1 MIISRCPIFVF
12 LLAVFLAFPAVADDS
27 AAHEYAAHGVIQK
40 IAPDARTVT
49 IHHQTIPGYM
59 MEMTMDFPVHDPHQL
74 DGLAAG
80 DKVDFTLYVTANDS
94 WVGNIHR
101 TGTAPVDAAAAP
113 APGARLK
120 PGDLVPDPPFIS
132 ETGKTVHLS
141 DYRGKVVV
149 FTFFFT
155 RCPLPN
161 YCPLMNRDFAR
172 TRALLLSRPNSPKN
186 WQFLSISFDP
196 DYDKPSNLASYALA
210 YRGSDDRGWAFV
222 AAPLASLRQLGPPL
236 GLILMRTGNTISHN
250 LRTVVVDPQGRLF
263 RQFNDNT
270 WTAEQL
276 ADTITEAAKRTK

>member
-1 MIISRCPIFVF
+1 MTIARSWISPF
-12 LLAVFLAFPAVADDS
+12 LLLVFLAVPACADDS
-27 AAHEYAAHGVIQK
+27 AAHAYSAHGVIQK

-80 DKVDFTLYVTANDS
+80 DKVDFTLHVTATDS
-94 WVGNIHR
+94 WVDNIHR
-101 TGTAPVDAAAAP
+101 IGAAAVDAPAAP
-113 APGARLK
+113 AMGAPLK
-120 PGDLVPDPPFIS
+120 PGDPLPNPPLVS
-132 ETGKTVHLS
+132 ETGATVHLS

-161 YCPLMNRDFAR
+161 YCPLMNRDFAQ
-172 TRALLLSRPNSPKN
+172 TRALLLSRPDSPRN

-196 DYDKPSNLASYALA
+196 DYDKPANLASYALA
-210 YRGSDDRGWAFV
+210 YCGSDARGWLFA
-222 AAPLASLRQLGPPL
+222 AAPPASLRQLAPPL
-236 GLILMRTGNTISHN
+236 GLILMRAGNSISHN

-270 WTAEQL
+270 WTADQL
-276 ADTITEAAKRTK
+276 ATTITEAAKVTK

>member
-1 MIISRCPIFVF
+1 MTIARAWISQF
-12 LLAVFLAFPAVADDS
+12 LLFVFLAFPALADDS
-27 AAHEYAAHGVIQK
+27 AAHAYAAHGVIQK

-80 DKVDFTLYVTANDS
+80 DKVDFTLYVTATDS

-101 TGTAPVDAAAAP
+101 TGAAAVDAAASP
-113 APGARLK
+113 ATGAKLK
-120 PGDLVPDPPFIS
+120 PGDLLPDPPLIS
-132 ETGKTVHLS
+132 ETGGTVHLS
-141 DYRGKVVV
+141 DYRGKAVV

-161 YCPLMNRDFAR
+161 YCPLMNRDFAQ
-172 TRALLLSRPNSPKN
+172 TRALLLARPDSPKN

-196 DYDKPSNLASYALA
+196 DNDKPATLASYALA
-210 YRGSDDRGWAFV
+210 YRGSDARGWLFS
-222 AAPLASLRQLGPPL
+222 AAPPASLRQLAPPL
-236 GLILMRTGNTISHN
+236 GLILMRAGNSISHN

-263 RQFNDNT
+263 RQFNDNA

-276 ADTITEAAKRTK
+276 ANTITQAAKLGR